1 MQKDFLLYCK
11 SWQKLKDEKNCE
23 VEEAE
28 KKHYKNVRNP
38 YRKDEERC
46 VEKLLSDARF
56 SFSLAKKTGLAQ
68 WSSLKSKPKMA
79 NTFSLIHCNLP
90 KTHLNGRN
98 LVTNSKR
105 YFFYHKGAPK
115 TSFVTFAFVK
125 KTGLVQWSSLKSKPK
140 LANTF
145 GLIHCITRLKH
156 I

>member
-1 MQKDFLLYCK
+1 M
-11 SWQKLKDEKNCE
+11 
-23 VEEAE
+23 
-28 KKHYKNVRNP
+28 RNP

-56 SFSLAKKTGLAQ
+56 SSSLAKKTGLAQ

-79 NTFSLIHCNLP
+79 NNL
-90 KTHLNGRN
+90 NWRN
-98 LVTNSKR
+98 LVIDR
-105 YFFYHKGAPK
+105 APK

-145 GLIHCITRLKH
+145 GLIHFITRLKH